1 MSSLKVVFA
10 GTPEFASEILSMII
24 QAKYEVVLVMT
35 QPDRPGGRGLK
46 LQQSPVK
53 QAALYHQI
61 PVLQPH
67 SLKLDSKYS
76 EEAYDAKQVLET
88 STFDVMVVAAYGL
101 ILPKWLLDLGARVS
115 PLGCINVHASLLP
128 RWRGAAPIQR
138 AILAGDQQ
146 TGTCIMRMAEGLDTG
161 PIILQEALTISAQ
174 DTAGVLHGKLALQ
187 GGKLLNEVLNGLS
200 CGQVFK
206 LQEQANEGVIYAQK
220 ILKEEAKIDWK
231 KDAVEIDRLIRAFS
245 PSPGA
250 YTYLNQALLKIGL
263 SENIL
268 RAVSSNDQGL
278 AGQIIQ
284 IDEDGILVAGQRGVL
299 RILEVQRPG
308 AKKISAAL
316 FAKTYHLEVGQC
328 FSSDP

>member
-10 GTPEFASEILSMII
+10 GTPEFAAEILGIII

-53 QAALYHQI
+53 QTALYHQI

-76 EEAYDAKQVLET
+76 EEAFYAKQVLET

-101 ILPKWLLDLGARVS
+101 ILPKWLLDLGARAS
-115 PLGCINVHASLLP
+115 PLGCINIHASLLP

-174 DTAGVLHGKLALQ
+174 DTAGLLHGKLALQ
-187 GGKLLNEVLNGLS
+187 GGKLLNEVLNGLF

-206 LQEQANEGVIYAQK
+206 LQEQANAGVIYAQK
-220 ILKEEAKIDWK
+220 ILKEDESLYKWFKRSGPKGKETGWVDCNAPDGKGGYKSCGRK
-231 KDAVEIDRLIRAFS
+231 K
-245 PSPGA
+245 
-250 YTYLNQALLKIGL
+250 
-263 SENIL
+263 
-268 RAVSSNDQGL
+268 
-278 AGQIIQ
+278 
-284 IDEDGILVAGQRGVL
+284 
-299 RILEVQRPG
+299 G
-308 AKKISAAL
+308 AKR
-316 FAKTYHLEVGQC
+316 AKYPACRPTPAGC
-328 FSSDP
+328 KKKGKGKTWGKTK